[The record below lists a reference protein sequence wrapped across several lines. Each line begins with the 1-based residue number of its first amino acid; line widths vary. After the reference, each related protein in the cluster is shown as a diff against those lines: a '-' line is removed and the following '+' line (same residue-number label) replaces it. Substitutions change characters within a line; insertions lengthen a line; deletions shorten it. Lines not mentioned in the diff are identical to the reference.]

1 AGLKRFAERRKKPFT
16 LSGIL
21 GAMYDSNV
29 LLIPSGAAEQDATGS
44 EEADVRLVASGSLA
58 YRAVYNKHHEFT
70 PTAFSYML
78 RSQKDEVS
86 QADPFLN
93 SLAVPYTYK
102 GTAWSKG
109 YKMTLKPSY
118 EVINMDVNEDG
129 EQEVIITS
137 AVVNT
142 DNTFVMSRD
151 WIQSVIF
158 EVRQDDSL
166 IESATGD
173 DDLDA
178 TKLTLTSRHINF
190 LDQARKRLLT
200 SYASAILNN
209 AVGKNRTYQRFD
221 LSSSY
226 LRPLN
231 WWNSTW
237 TFGLT
242 VYQIS
247 FVDNANDRVDIN
259 YNLATG
265 ISRPINK
272 WLNWS
277 LNAAYIQNN
286 STVDSFTYSRYTLT
300 SNFIAT
306 TDF

>member
-1 AGLKRFAERRKKPFT
+1 
-16 LSGIL
+16 
-21 GAMYDSNV
+21 V
-29 LLIPSGAAEQDATGS
+29 
-44 EEADVRLVASGSLA
+44 
-58 YRAVYNKHHEFT
+58 
-70 PTAFSYML
+70 
-78 RSQKDEVS
+78 
-86 QADPFLN
+86 
-93 SLAVPYTYK
+93 
-102 GTAWSKG
+102 
-109 YKMTLKPSY
+109 KPSY

-129 EQEVIITS
+129 AQEMIISS

-142 DNTFVMSRD
+142 DNTFVMSKD

-158 EVRQDDSL
+158 EYRQDDSS

-178 TKLTLTSRHINF
+178 TKMTLKSKHINF
-190 LDQARKRLLT
+190 LDKSRKRLLT
-200 SYASAILNN
+200 SYAAVILND

-221 LSSSY
+221 LSSTY
-226 LRPLN
+226 MRPMN
-231 WWNSTW
+231 WWKSNW

-247 FVDNANDRVDIN
+247 FNENANDRVDVN

-265 ISRPINK
+265 LSRPINK